1 MTMTEADDTYFAERA
16 ALNPVGLKPG
26 TLVYLWRPG
35 ETPWAA
41 DSRPAL
47 VRVETARAH
56 AIVGVDLAD
65 TVRAI
70 YDVTNDLP
78 GHRWSWE
85 VAAGPRQ
92 ACTRPA
98 AVDAEELT
106 FEERQAL
113 LLGSDG
119 QLITVHLNGGSSV
132 SGVVDKVVYRE
143 DKPWAL
149 VLVSPPDQRGGFVAS
164 VLIHQIAQ
172 IMRVGDA

>member
-1 MTMTEADDTYFAERA
+1 MTMTDADDTYFAERT

-35 ETPWAA
+35 DIPWAA

-47 VRVETARAH
+47 VRVEVARTH
-56 AIVGVDLAD
+56 SIVGVDLVD
-65 TVRAI
+65 NVRAI
-70 YDVTNDLP
+70 YDVANELP

-92 ACTRPA
+92 ACTQPA
-98 AVDAEELT
+98 AVDAEDLT
-106 FEERQAL
+106 FEERHAL
-113 LLGSDG
+113 LLGGEG
-119 QLITVHLNGGSSV
+119 QIVTVHLNGGSSV
-132 SGVVDKVVYRE
+132 SGVVDKVVYRA

-172 IMRVGDA
+172 VMRVGDV